1 MSDRIDIPA
10 GERPALRRQLGVASM
25 AALLIGITIG
35 SGIFRV
41 PSTVASELGS
51 VDGVA
56 LVWLCGA
63 AVTLAGAIPLA
74 SLASALPRAGGTY
87 AFLRE
92 GYGPLAAFLYGWI
105 KLFVTGPAAVAAV
118 ALIFAEYA
126 RAFAP
131 LTGGQVQ
138 LLAGALVVALT
149 AANIRSVRWSAA
161 LQNTS
166 TVAKVIVLAG
176 LAVAIFAFG
185 DPSRGAFAEPMHRSG
200 VTLHGF
206 WTALVVVLWTYTGW
220 VDITYVAGEV
230 REPERTYPRALLIG
244 MTVILA
250 VYLLVNAAYL
260 YVLPIQTMATS
271 ALVASTATDRALGGH
286 GASVVAALVMI
297 STFGSLNGT
306 ILTSPRVFFAMAQD
320 GLFFQSIGAVHS
332 RGRTPYVA
340 LLLYMSLGLVG
351 IATRTFEQL
360 AEIFVMGIW
369 PFYALGVAAVFFVP
383 RRRPELARLRR
394 SFGYPVLPAAFV
406 LVSVVML
413 ANGAVRRPLEM
424 AISVGIV
431 ALGVPV
437 FFIWRATQRGRGVL
451 VPAVADAAE
460 R

>member
-1 MSDRIDIPA
+1 MSDRSDNPA
-10 GERPALRRQLGVASM
+10 EERPALQRQLGVASM
-25 AALLIGITIG
+25 AALLVGITIG

-51 VDGVA
+51 VDGMA

-63 AVTLAGAIPLA
+63 LVTLAGAIPLS
-74 SLASALPRAGGTY
+74 SLASALPRAGGNFVY
-87 AFLRE
+87 LRE

-105 KLFVTGPAAVAAV
+105 KLFVTGPAAVAAI
-118 ALIFAEYA
+118 ALIFADYA

-131 LTGGQVQ
+131 LTTTHVQ

-149 AANIRSVRWSAA
+149 AANIRSVRWSSV
-161 LQNTS
+161 LQNVS
-166 TVAKVIVLAG
+166 TVAKVIVLAA
-176 LAVAIFAFG
+176 LALAIFGFG
-185 DPSRGAFAEPMHRSG
+185 DSSQGALAAPMHRAG
-200 VTLHGF
+200 ITLHGF

-244 MTVILA
+244 MSIILV

-260 YVLPIQTMATS
+260 YVLPVRTIAAS
-271 ALVASTATDRALGGH
+271 PLVASTATDRALGGH

-297 STFGSLNGT
+297 STFGALNGT

-320 GLFFQSIGAVHS
+320 GLFFRSIGAVHS

-340 LLLYMSLGLVG
+340 LLLYMSLGLAG

-369 PFYALGVAAVFFVP
+369 PFYALGVGAIFLVP

-394 SFGYPVLPAAFV
+394 SFGYPVLPAAFI

-413 ANGAVRRPLEM
+413 ANAAVRRPLEM
-424 AISVGIV
+424 AISAGIV
-431 ALGVPV
+431 ALGIPV
-437 FFIWRATQRGRGVL
+437 YFVWRATRYGQTPVL
-451 VPAVADAAE
+451 PSVADAAE